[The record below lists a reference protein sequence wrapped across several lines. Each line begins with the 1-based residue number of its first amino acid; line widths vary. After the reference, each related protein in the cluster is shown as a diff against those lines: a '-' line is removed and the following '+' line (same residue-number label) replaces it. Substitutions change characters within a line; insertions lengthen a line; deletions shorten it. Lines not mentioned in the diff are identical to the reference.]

1 MLNRKPSKLVNGADT
16 HGRNGQR
23 NPSSQER
30 RPRRRFIISAKAAGR
45 ADSRPQQVRH
55 GLSKPPSLPGAKIA
69 AGAGPLPAGASAAAP
84 ADLAETIKT
93 LLHLAHENGHITYDD
108 INDVLPEGM
117 SPEDLD
123 ELYTKLRGL
132 DVEIVD
138 HAEVE
143 RAKPAEPE

>member
-23 NPSSQER
+23 NASGQER
-30 RPRRRFIISAKAAGR
+30 RPRRRFIISSKAAGR
-45 ADSRPQQVRH
+45 ADSRAQQVRH
-55 GLSKPPSLPGAKIA
+55 GLNKPPALPPVKTGAGPTQTP
-69 AGAGPLPAGASAAAP
+69 AGAGPAAP
-84 ADLAETIKT
+84 VDLAETIKT

-108 INDVLPEGM
+108 INDVLPEGL

-132 DVEIVD
+132 DVEI
-138 HAEVE
+138 
-143 RAKPAEPE
+143 